1 MQFTYVSDSW
11 QWDRRRNA
19 RIFFGSEARGLRPP
33 VKPGPFSPAAF
44 RRGTKTAPFSSQ
56 SALIRAA
63 SRDNLRD
70 TVFLWSTPLVIARC
84 SSGWASRKAD
94 RAVSL
99 SPLAIAVSTF
109 LTKVRTRLTRARLI
123 AVRLAACQIRFS
135 ADLWLAMHLAVNQRR
150 GLYRDLVRDVNHAV
164 RRRLST
170 DSEMGARG

>member
-19 RIFFGSEARGLRPP
+19 RIFFGCGE
-33 VKPGPFSPAAF
+33 PGPSSAYETRLVLACGIPP
-44 RRGTKTAPFSSQ
+44 RNGNSPFSRQ